1 MPQNLASPYP
11 LKLYHP
17 NDPPSPCFIMLIKMI
32 ILRTRTRI
40 KMIILMMMLMRTT
53 TMTRMMQ
60 NLAAGSQTW
69 LLHHHTCLRLT
80 CWLFLSW
87 SWWWWWWP
95 RTISKRCQAG
105 WPSKK
110 LKLYFVRRGISH
122 PDPACSSLL
131 TPLTLT
137 IVASFPG
144 GN

>member
-1 MPQNLASPYP
+1 MSKCGFRFFVEATETLFLVQWFLLKFTHLGNFGYTENQVSVHSWDKNLKPLFSRNMPQNLASPYP

-80 CWLFLSW
+80 CWLFLS
-87 SWWWWWWP
+87 
-95 RTISKRCQAG
+95 
-105 WPSKK
+105 
-110 LKLYFVRRGISH
+110 
-122 PDPACSSLL
+122 
-131 TPLTLT
+131 
-137 IVASFPG
+137 
-144 GN
+144 